1 MGGDPL
7 PLRVCLRILR
17 SNDGGRHPPM
27 NISRGKGSVLQL
39 IVTGDPP
46 DLTGLEVRALGKG
59 ETHRV
64 GVGCFG
70 ILQGQGAGVNTP
82 ATPKI
87 PPCLPQ
93 SKRSGG
99 AIVGAEVIPQQM
111 LLCCRQAVLHRMVP
125 FSGWCNSRG
134 SQRRSSVG
142 CF

>member
-87 PPCLPQ
+87 PPCLPHQ
-93 SKRSGG
+93 TKRWCHSRCGSHPT
-99 AIVGAEVIPQQM
+99 AHAP
-111 LLCCRQAVLHRMVP
+111 LLPGRRCSIGWCHSQ
-125 FSGWCNSRG
+125 GWCNSRG
-134 SQRRSSVG
+134 SQRRSSVVV
-142 CF
+142 